1 MEFIHFGKNKIKY
14 MITFSEFYK
23 SIEPKSDKGTL
34 HDYIDSY
41 YSNEFTN
48 KRLEKL
54 SILEIGVRRGDSL
67 NLLSKWF
74 INSDIIG
81 IDNGSEIHQSNVEF
95 IKTLS
100 NTKLFLENAYVD
112 STINKFENDSFDY
125 IIDDGPHTLE
135 TQIISI
141 EKWLKKIKPGGKL
154 IIEDIQSID
163 DLNKLVLYANDT
175 DMKWEVYD
183 LRNNKGRYDDVLLFI
198 EKIKI

>member
-1 MEFIHFGKNKIKY
+1 
-14 MITFSEFYK
+14 MITFSEFYNN
-23 SIEPKSDKGTL
+23 IEPKSDKGTL
-34 HDYIDSY
+34 HDYIESY

-48 KRLEKL
+48 RRLEKL
-54 SILEIGVRRGDSL
+54 YILEIGVRRGDSL

-81 IDNGSEIHQSNVEF
+81 IDNGSEMNQSNIEF

-100 NTKLFLENAYVD
+100 NTKLFLENAYID
-112 STINKFENDSFDY
+112 DIINKFENNSFDY

-183 LRNNKGRYDDVLLFI
+183 LRNNKGRYDDILLFI
-198 EKIKI
+198 EK